1 MAIGCGHTR
10 QCHARHSNHG
20 LRRSSERIQGVFPIE
35 IAFNSAVYRTN
46 ASLSQFASVLDTLL
60 NPKICRDTSNL

>member
-20 LRRSSERIQGVFPIE
+20 LRRSSRRIQGVFPIE
-35 IAFNSAVYRTN
+35 IAFNSQLFIGQIRFCRN
-46 ASLSQFASVLDTLL
+46 SPESSILS
-60 NPKICRDTSNL
+60 